1 MVRTKCTPAFAM
13 PPYHVRIASPPH
25 LMVIYSETARI
36 HR

>member
-13 PPYHVRIASPPH
+13 PPYHVRIASPH